1 MNNWNKIVKEL
12 SYRVST
18 GIPDLSN
25 DQHLMKLWDIL
36 KEHKWSVDARVEL
49 LKNLQE
55 VDQSLLK
62 TKITNPTTQRQIQV
76 RTGLGYKKSNTA
88 AYNVAKSFLKDKGVS
103 DDEIEK
109 QADKSAEDDVA
120 KEKPKSEFTTKDLK
134 KVDTL
139 KQETYTEEITYSDED
154 FNKKNK
160 ANETP
165 VKIKFDDDVFKKL
178 PKKYVKNLE
187 RVLNTGIRK
196 FNPDAISKKGKG
208 NYEPYGATLEKR
220 NKDLD
225 VSNTPLDFT
234 YFGIP
239 KQEAGAGATAAQMGE
254 IMTMMFSTLKSK
266 DLMGIEDEKSGKF
279 KGGVAG
285 KIIQHLK
292 ELEAKGIKTSIDK
305 SWVQAALD
313 NRSAILGHL
322 RSEFGNS
329 YEVVANSWDNKKEV
343 EALGLNYEDKQGST
357 DMFMKVK
364 DKDGKEHLMEVSL
377 KKSFDANLFNG
388 GVGDVIKGIETE
400 VDLPD
405 FTKRQSKRLDDMSKK
420 YQKDFREL
428 FGNSDNNPLNTKE
441 GQQAI
446 VNVAARLAKDKAD
459 VTTKNINAMEEQFS
473 RMFEDL
479 QSNPDLTIDRDY
491 IGNITQQG
499 SKTKSGFTTNRRDV
513 QKSLLM
519 MSEVLGELNP
529 KSDVNNDIKEH
540 RDETLKFEKQVI
552 NELNDNPEFKQSA
565 LDKCKEKL
573 PLQDILEG
581 KEVMAVGNSII
592 SKKTLKK
599 ALGTD
604 DWEKVK
610 QSLVVETEPSPKLV
624 YKGKVDGQDRKFSF
638 GDVVVREDGKGYSS
652 SIKFEIKFNKDLKDF
667 TAAASEDVIGRQTN
681 VFDPTIGR

>member
-208 NYEPYGATLEKR
+208 NYEPYGATLEK
-220 NKDLD
+220 KKKGEF
-225 VSNTPLDFT
+225 SNTPLDFT

-239 KQEAGAGATAAQMGE
+239 ASEAGAGATAAQMGE

-499 SKTKSGFTTNRRDV
+499 GKTKSGFTTNRRDV

>member
-134 KVDTL
+134 KVATL

-208 NYEPYGATLEKR
+208 NYEPYGATLEK
-220 NKDLD
+220 KKKGEF
-225 VSNTPLDFT
+225 SNTPLDFT

-239 KQEAGAGATAAQMGE
+239 ASEAGAGATAAQMGE

-292 ELEAKGIKTSIDK
+292 ELEAKVIKTSIDK